1 MTYKPDKH
9 HRRSIRLKGY
19 DYAQAGAYFVT
30 ISTQG
35 RACWFGELVD
45 GQTRLNLAGE
55 AINTMWLGL
64 PKRFSGIAMDV
75 HVVMPNHLHGI
86 VWIKP
91 VVGAQFIAP
100 KNTNPGAINRVN
112 PGAIN
117 RAPSL
122 GEIVRAFKAVTTR
135 AIRQTV
141 SAEFAWQRNYYE
153 RILRSE
159 ESLNR
164 VRQYILDNPRRWAY
178 DRENPAAT
186 ALEPEDAWAQ

>member
-19 DYAQAGAYFVT
+19 DYALAGAYFVT
-30 ISTQG
+30 ICTQG
-35 RACWFGELVD
+35 RACWFGEVVD

-55 AINTMWLGL
+55 TINTMWLGL
-64 PKRFSGIAMDV
+64 PKRFSGIAMDI

-86 VWIKP
+86 VSIKP
-91 VVGAQFIAP
+91 VGAQFIAP
-100 KNTNPGAINRVN
+100 QTTNPGAINRVN
-112 PGAIN
+112 
-117 RAPSL
+117 L
-122 GEIVRAFKAVTTR
+122 VRAFKAVTTR

-178 DRENPAAT
+178 DRENPAAI